1 MIGDG
6 GEEIRVLQAI
16 DVGRGRLCTVDGRR
30 TVGDVAR
37 MMAAERVR
45 AVVVEDTGRAVG
57 IVTDRDLVLRAMATS
72 LPLDAPV
79 ESIMTPDPVT
89 VAGDETVDAVRDVL
103 RRHGIRQ
110 VPLTREGAIVG
121 IVGLDDLVF
130 ELNAELRRLLPE
142 VTEVTTSKPG
152 GPASP

>member
-6 GEEIRVLQAI
+6 GGEIRMLQAI
-16 DVGRGRLCTVDGRR
+16 DVGRGRLCTVDRRR

-45 AVVVEDTGRAVG
+45 AVVVEDTGHAVG

-72 LPLDAPV
+72 LPLNAPV

-142 VTEVTTSKPG
+142 VTEVTTSTPG

>member
-1 MIGDG
+1 M
-6 GEEIRVLQAI
+6 QAI
-16 DVGRGRLCTVDGRR
+16 DVGRGRLCTVDRQR

-37 MMAAERVR
+37 LMAAERVR

-89 VAGDETVDAVRDVL
+89 VESDETVDAVRDVL

-110 VPLTREGAIVG
+110 VPLTRAGGIVG

-142 VTEVTTSKPG
+142 VSEAMAPKTS
-152 GPASP
+152 GPSSP